1 MDGAL
6 SFAEKITTD
15 FLGTLL
21 IASMVA
27 RVHAYRKDK
36 TPMLFVLLISFVVS
50 IVNWLML
57 DFQLSLILETAATS
71 CMIGFLVAV
80 LPTIW
85 YVNNNFSEGTAKAS
99 STTFAIASL
108 CGLVAGAAKLIRPFP

>member
-80 LPTIW
+80 LPALW
-85 YVNNNFSEGTAKAS
+85 YADNNFSEDDDNINITL
-99 STTFAIASL
+99 AIASL
-108 CGLVAGAAKLIRPFP
+108 CGLAAGAAKLIRPFP